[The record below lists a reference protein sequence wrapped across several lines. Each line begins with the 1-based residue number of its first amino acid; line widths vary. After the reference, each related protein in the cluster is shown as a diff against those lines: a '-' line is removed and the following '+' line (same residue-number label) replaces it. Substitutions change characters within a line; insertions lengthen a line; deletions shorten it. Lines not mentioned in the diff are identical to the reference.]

1 MNYIIV
7 ILASST
13 VPIVKLRVSLV
24 SLYFVVIVLFVVTSI
39 VQSHHQKLENQRNG
53 NAKNALML
61 KRDLSV
67 LSVVEWT
74 KVFKNFV
81 IIIESIRY

>member
-7 ILASST
+7 ILASNT

-53 NAKNALML
+53 NAKNASML
-61 KRDLSV
+61 KRDLSA